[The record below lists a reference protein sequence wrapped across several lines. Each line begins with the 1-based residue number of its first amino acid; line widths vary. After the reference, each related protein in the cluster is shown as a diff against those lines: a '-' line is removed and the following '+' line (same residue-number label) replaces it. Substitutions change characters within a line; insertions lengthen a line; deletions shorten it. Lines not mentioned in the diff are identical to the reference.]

1 MLHISFPSLPTIPHR
16 LCLSP
21 PLSVCTVVNGDEG
34 RGDPPTS
41 TATDCPTTDSLCAP
55 CLSFPSANP
64 DSPPLLHVFHGF
76 TRRIEERTRTR
87 KEVSSLERRPC
98 PRSPCGGVLLLFN
111 KFSIRGLTRLR
122 AGLKIS
128 FAPTEPNFA
137 LEGVVPSFGS
147 RLL

>member
-1 MLHISFPSLPTIPHR
+1 MGTRQL
-16 LCLSP
+16 
-21 PLSVCTVVNGDEG
+21 G
-34 RGDPPTS
+34 RGLPDGLAVCAVLVIPVSKSRFPAPP
-41 TATDCPTTDSLCAP
+41 ARFPWIHEDRRTDKD
-55 CLSFPSANP
+55 
-64 DSPPLLHVFHGF
+64 
-76 TRRIEERTRTR
+76 ER
-87 KEVSSLERRPC
+87 KEEVSSLARCRC
-98 PRSPCGGVLLLFN
+98 LVACARVLLLFN

>member
-1 MLHISFPSLPTIPHR
+1 MLHISFPSHYPTPSLSLFSPIGMHR
-16 LCLSP
+16 
-21 PLSVCTVVNGDEG
+21 GKWG
-34 RGDPPTS
+34 RGPWGPTNQHGHGLPDGLVVRAVLVIPVSKSRFPAPP
-41 TATDCPTTDSLCAP
+41 ARFPWIHEDRRTDKD
-55 CLSFPSANP
+55 
-64 DSPPLLHVFHGF
+64 
-76 TRRIEERTRTR
+76 ER
-87 KEVSSLERRPC
+87 KEEVSSLERRPH
-98 PRSPCGGVLLLFN
+98 PLSLLLCGCVLFLFN